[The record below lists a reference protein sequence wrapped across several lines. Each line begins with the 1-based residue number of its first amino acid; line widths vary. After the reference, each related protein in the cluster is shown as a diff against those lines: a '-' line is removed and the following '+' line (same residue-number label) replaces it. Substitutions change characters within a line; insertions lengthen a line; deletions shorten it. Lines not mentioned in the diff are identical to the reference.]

1 MYILGVSFLAD
12 TGAVLLKD
20 GVLLEAVNE
29 ERFNRN
35 KLTQDSPRMAVK
47 YLLEKYKL
55 RMDDID
61 CVATHGALDPSQMH
75 LNQFLIKEKEI
86 ISSEIS
92 NQKEQLISLWS
103 RYAREKYVRNVRTKN
118 HLASLREF
126 RDELKIYK
134 HHHCHAA
141 SAAYMSG
148 FDECHVLTMDGW
160 GEDGSAT
167 WNEFKA
173 FDLVVLDRTPTFSSL
188 GYFYGAITKFLGF
201 TPHKDEG
208 KTLGM
213 SAYGDSQLLYPIF
226 SKMIKYNSKK
236 KTFDGLYEE
245 GIYVADFD
253 NPNLSRVLEGY
264 KKEDIAAA
272 AQKILEDVVVDF
284 LNDRMDKPGNL
295 AVAGGIFANILL
307 NKKIIESTP
316 VKSIY
321 IFPHMGDGGLSHGAA
336 MLCHREVSSKPFVPP
351 KTMYLGSGF
360 SDEEIE
366 EELIKCGVSYE
377 APQDVE
383 EEVATLLVDRNVV
396 AVVSGRMEYGPR
408 ALGGRSVLVHPNDRK
423 LANWVNKQLQR
434 PDFMPFGPVTLA
446 EEASKYYLDIE
457 RYYPNTSFM
466 TIGVMCTDF
475 MKEHCEGCVHV
486 DGTARPQLI
495 SMDQNPAYYKILKQ
509 FFKKTGIATLI
520 NTSFNI
526 HEEPIVCTPEDAIR
540 SIKSTNIQY
549 LMIGKFLVHNTG
561 TESS

>member
-1 MYILGVSFLAD
+1 MYILGVSFLSD

-29 ERFNRN
+29 ERFNRK
-35 KLTQDSPRMAVK
+35 KLTQDLPRMAVK

-61 CVATHGALDPSQMH
+61 WVATHGALDSAQDH
-75 LNQFLIKEKEI
+75 LDKFLIKEKEI
-86 ISSEIS
+86 LSREIS
-92 NQKEQLISLWS
+92 NQKEQLLSLWS
-103 RYAREKYVRNVRTKN
+103 RYAREKYVRDIRTKSY
-118 HLASLREF
+118 LESLREF
-126 RDELKIYK
+126 KDELKIYK

-160 GEDGSAT
+160 GEDGSST
-167 WNEFKA
+167 WNVFKD
-173 FDLVVLDRTPTFSSL
+173 FELSVIDRTPAFSSL
-188 GYFYGAITKFLGF
+188 GYFYGSITKFLGF

-208 KTLGM
+208 KTLAM
-213 SAYGDSQLLYPIF
+213 SAYGDSKLLYPLF
-226 SKMIKYNSKK
+226 SKMIKYNSQK

-245 GIYVADFD
+245 GIYVADYE
-253 NPNLSRVLEGY
+253 NSNLSLFLDGY

-272 AQKILEDVVVDF
+272 TQKILEDVVVDF

-295 AVAGGIFANILL
+295 AVAGGVFANILL

-316 VKSIY
+316 VKGIY
-321 IFPHMGDGGLSHGAA
+321 VFPHMGDGGLSHGAA
-336 MLCHREVSSKPFVPP
+336 VLCHREVSSEPFVPP
-351 KTMYLGSGF
+351 KTMYLGNEY

-366 EELIKCGVSYE
+366 EELNKCGVSYE
-377 APQDVE
+377 VPENVE
-383 EEVATLLVDRNVV
+383 EKVATLLEDRNVV
-396 AVVSGRMEYGPR
+396 AVICGRMEYGPR
-408 ALGGRSVLVHPNDRK
+408 ALGGRSVLIHPNDRR
-423 LANWVNKQLQR
+423 LADWVNKQLQR
-434 PDFMPFGPVTLA
+434 PEFMPFGPVTLA

-457 RYYPNTSFM
+457 KYYPNTSFM

-495 SMDQNPAYYKILKQ
+495 SMEQNPTYYKIVKQ
-509 FFKKTGIATLI
+509 FFNKTGIATLI

-526 HEEPIVCTPEDAIR
+526 HEEPIVRTPGDAIR
-540 SIKSTNIQY
+540 SIKSTGIQY
-549 LMIGKFLVHNTG
+549 LMMGKFLVHNTR
-561 TESS
+561 TDSI

>member
-1 MYILGVSFLAD
+1 
-12 TGAVLLKD
+12 
-20 GVLLEAVNE
+20 
-29 ERFNRN
+29 
-35 KLTQDSPRMAVK
+35 
-47 YLLEKYKL
+47 
-55 RMDDID
+55 
-61 CVATHGALDPSQMH
+61 
-75 LNQFLIKEKEI
+75 
-86 ISSEIS
+86 
-92 NQKEQLISLWS
+92 
-103 RYAREKYVRNVRTKN
+103 
-118 HLASLREF
+118 
-126 RDELKIYK
+126 
-134 HHHCHAA
+134 
-141 SAAYMSG
+141 
-148 FDECHVLTMDGW
+148 
-160 GEDGSAT
+160 
-167 WNEFKA
+167 
-173 FDLVVLDRTPTFSSL
+173 
-188 GYFYGAITKFLGF
+188 
-201 TPHKDEG
+201 
-208 KTLGM
+208 
-213 SAYGDSQLLYPIF
+213 
-226 SKMIKYNSKK
+226 
-236 KTFDGLYEE
+236 
-245 GIYVADFD
+245 
-253 NPNLSRVLEGY
+253 
-264 KKEDIAAA
+264 
-272 AQKILEDVVVDF
+272 
-284 LNDRMDKPGNL
+284 
-295 AVAGGIFANILL
+295 
-307 NKKIIESTP
+307 
-316 VKSIY
+316 
-321 IFPHMGDGGLSHGAA
+321 
-336 MLCHREVSSKPFVPP
+336 VSSKPFVPP